1 MAMARVAQ
9 SIEDH
14 TQPSPCETKTRHDYA
29 SGNHG
34 RSEIDNSIVCK
45 DSALCE
51 TAGIRY
57 MMGTIQQIFDAV
69 MKELA
74 LAVRSTKCTLYV
86 G

>member
-1 MAMARVAQ
+1 
-9 SIEDH
+9 
-14 TQPSPCETKTRHDYA
+14 
-29 SGNHG
+29 
-34 RSEIDNSIVCK
+34 
-45 DSALCE
+45 
-51 TAGIRY
+51 